1 MKENPINKW
10 DKWGNINPPHPKYPD
25 YDSWEKIKKPVSVNP
40 LDQLSALLNSWTI
53 GFDRHFKIMEELRA
67 QGQSIKPS
75 TYPPYN
81 IKCLKDLDKYEV
93 ELAVAGFS
101 KSDITVEQIENKLS
115 VKGSK
120 DSADETYLHK
130 GLAARDFEQT
140 FVLADYVKV
149 TKVTLIDGI
158 LTIHLEREVP
168 EEKKPKVIP
177 ISSK

>member
-1 MKENPINKW
+1 MSIDKW
-10 DKWGNINPPHPKYPD
+10 DSNPKKKKYPD
-25 YDSWEKIKKPVSVNP
+25 YGQYFAAPKPVTINP
-40 LDQLSALLNSWTI
+40 LDQLNTLLNSWTI

-81 IKCLKDLDKYEV
+81 IKSLEDNKYEI

-101 KSDITVEQIENKLS
+101 KSDITVEQTENRLS

-120 DSADETYLHK
+120 DSEEDKYLHK

-158 LTIHLEREVP
+158 LTVHLERELP

>member
-1 MKENPINKW
+1 MHIDSW
-10 DKWGNINPPHPKYPD
+10 STPPKRKKYPD
-25 YDSWEKIKKPVSVNP
+25 YGQYPQTPNLVPINP
-40 LDQLSALLNSWTI
+40 LDQLNTLLNSWTI

-81 IKCLKDLDKYEV
+81 IKSLEDDKYEI
-93 ELAVAGFS
+93 ELAIAGFS
-101 KSDITVEQIENKLS
+101 KPDITVEQTENRLS
-115 VKGSK
+115 VRGSK
-120 DSADETYLHK
+120 KTSDETYLHK

-158 LTIHLEREVP
+158 LTINLERELP
-168 EEKKPKVIP
+168 EEKKTKVIP

>member
-1 MKENPINKW
+1 MKEYGYPNKW
-10 DKWGNINPPHPKYPD
+10 DVTKTIT
-25 YDSWEKIKKPVSVNP
+25 VNP
-40 LDQLSALLNSWTI
+40 LDQLNTMLNSWTI
-53 GFDRHFKIMEELRA
+53 GFDRHLKLMEELRA

-81 IKCLKDLDKYEV
+81 IKSLKDDKYEI

-101 KSDITVEQIENKLS
+101 KSDITIEQTENRLS
-115 VKGSK
+115 VRGSK
-120 DSADETYLHK
+120 PSSNEAYLHK
-130 GLAARDFEQT
+130 GLAARDFEQN

-149 TKVTLIDGI
+149 NKVTLIDGI
-158 LTIHLEREVP
+158 LTVHLERELP

>member
-1 MKENPINKW
+1 MHIDSW
-10 DKWGNINPPHPKYPD
+10 STPPKKKKYPD
-25 YDSWEKIKKPVSVNP
+25 YGQYPQTPKPVTINP
-40 LDQLSALLNSWTI
+40 LDQLNTLINSWTI

-81 IKCLKDLDKYEV
+81 IKSLEDDKYEI

-101 KSDITVEQIENKLS
+101 KSDITVEKTENRLT

-120 DSADETYLHK
+120 NSDDETYLHK

-158 LTIHLEREVP
+158 LTVHLVRELP

>member
-1 MKENPINKW
+1 MKNYNYPEKW
-10 DKWGNINPPHPKYPD
+10 EKPNPKYPD
-25 YDSWEKIKKPVSVNP
+25 YKNWETAKPVPINP
-40 LDQLSALLNSWTI
+40 LDQLNTLLNSWTI

-81 IKCLKDLDKYEV
+81 IKSLEDDKYEI

-101 KSDITVEQIENKLS
+101 KSDITVEQTENRLT

-120 DSADETYLHK
+120 DSDDETYLHR
-130 GLAARDFEQT
+130 GLAARDFSQT

-149 TKVTLIDGI
+149 TKATLVDGI
-158 LTIHLEREVP
+158 LTVLLEREIP
-168 EEKKPKVIP
+168 EHKKPKEIK
-177 ISSK
+177 IS

>member
-1 MKENPINKW
+1 MKDYGYPNKW
-10 DKWGNINPPHPKYPD
+10 EKPTPNTKYPD
-25 YDSWEKIKKPVSVNP
+25 YKNWEVTKPVTINP
-40 LDQLSALLNSWTI
+40 LDQLNTLLNSWTI

-81 IKCLKDLDKYEV
+81 IKSLEDNKYEI

-101 KSDITVEQIENKLS
+101 KPDITVEQTENRLS
-115 VKGSK
+115 VRGAK
-120 DSADETYLHK
+120 DSEDENYLHK

-158 LTIHLEREVP
+158 LTIHLERELP

>member
-1 MKENPINKW
+1 MKPE
-10 DKWGNINPPHPKYPD
+10 WGKATPKNKYPD
-25 YDSWEKIKKPVSVNP
+25 YGQYLQAPKLTPVNP
-40 LDQLSALLNSWTI
+40 LDQLNTLLNSWTV

-81 IKCLKDLDKYEV
+81 IKSLKDDKYEI

-101 KSDITVEQIENKLS
+101 KSDITIEQTENRLS
-115 VKGSK
+115 IRGSK
-120 DSADETYLHK
+120 PSSDEEYLHK
-130 GLAARDFEQT
+130 GLAARDFEQN

-149 TKVTLIDGI
+149 IKVTLIDGI
-158 LTIHLEREVP
+158 LTVHLERELP